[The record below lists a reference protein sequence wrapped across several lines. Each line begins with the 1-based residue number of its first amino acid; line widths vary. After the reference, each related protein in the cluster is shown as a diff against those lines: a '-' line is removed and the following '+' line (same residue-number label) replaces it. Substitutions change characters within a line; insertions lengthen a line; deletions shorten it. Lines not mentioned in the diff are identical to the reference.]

1 MKTMEWKDYLNTQQ
15 DVYLDEENNA
25 DNEIVYEN
33 DGYTV
38 WAQKS
43 LHADG
48 EHFFSGSGIDF
59 AMVSNNAEYEYLCY
73 DCTLNEIIKSLA
85 PEAETMQDVADYYN
99 NCESL
104 DTQALEAMI
113 EANGWVSD
121 CDTEWGVCHNDTER
135 VIINDE
141 GQAVV
146 VSMEKNSALAALMDA
161 KRQIDVAC
169 WWIPTNDRGSGSA
182 GVNFLKKGEELDA
195 YIRFAFTG
203 DNTDCPNTNS
213 IEYVPVA
220 DFGDTE
226 NEVLDKIMQ
235 YAHIC
240 NVERDEVLGFIV
252 CHEGYHDMPYTF
264 YITHIRG

>member
-1 MKTMEWKDYLNTQQ
+1 MTTKKFFAVEVFDNTCN
-15 DVYLDEENNA
+15 VMGHE
-25 DNEIVYEN
+25 
-33 DGYTV
+33 
-38 WAQKS
+38 
-43 LHADG
+43 
-48 EHFFSGSGIDF
+48 SGIYGKGDYSWINESLNGGNGEYNMTEEEALEVKADF
-59 AMVSNNAEYEYLCY
+59 ER
-73 DCTLNEIIKSLA
+73 IIKERNLEWASVEVDSVEV
-85 PEAETMQDVADYYN
+85 PVAETMQDVADYYN
-99 NCESL
+99 ECDVL

-121 CDTEWGVCHNDTER
+121 CNTEWGVCHNDTEK

-146 VSMEKNSALAALMDA
+146 APMEENPALDALMDA
-161 KRQIDVAC
+161 KRQMDVEG
-169 WWIPTNDRGSGSA
+169 WWIPTNDKGSGSA
-182 GVNFLKKGEELDA
+182 GVNFLKEGEQLDA
-195 YIRFAFTG
+195 YIRFAVTG

-226 NEVLDKIMQ
+226 NEVLDEIMQ

-252 CHEGYHDMPYTF
+252 CHESYHDMPYTF
-264 YITHIRG
+264 FITHIRG